1 MGEDFIKISWLND
14 FIFCPASIYFH
25 QLYGEKDK
33 TLYQTSDQLNGT
45 KAHRTVDA
53 GTYSTRKAILQGV
66 SVICLQYRL
75 LGKIDYFNVSTGV
88 LTERK
93 KRINKIYDGYVF
105 QLYGQYFSLIEMGY
119 QVKKIRFHSMDDNKI
134 YNIDIPENDI
144 EMLSKFELTIN
155 AIRSFSME
163 GFQQVNIQKCRRC
176 IYEPACDRTL
186 L

>member
-25 QLYGEKDK
+25 QLYGEKYK

-45 KAHRTVDA
+45 KAHRTVDT
-53 GTYSTRKAILQGV
+53 GTYSTSKAVLQGI
-66 SVICLQYRL
+66 SVICLKYRL
-75 LGKIDYFNVSTGV
+75 LGRIDYFNVATGI

-93 KRINKIYDGYVF
+93 KYINKIYDGYIF
-105 QLYGQYFSLIEMGY
+105 LLYGQYFALKEMGY
-119 QVKKIRFHSMDDNKI
+119 QVKKVRFHSMDDNKI